1 MWKPRQW
8 EVKYPW
14 HVGRVG
20 SQYAAS
26 TLPGLCGCTF
36 SSGHRLWWCS
46 SVHPLSAFILQL
58 PCWESTSQ
66 ENRTLWS
73 FASRGVRWTAAGFP
87 QAVEMNGQT
96 GAGMMGRDFGRRVPT
111 EGGLCTF
118 RLALFIRNTKCL
130 VSRSSQTSVA
140 WKVTALHSHS
150 WQAG

>member
-1 MWKPRQW
+1 MKRHRTFPWKVICLKEESGKGHLIAVQHDLFDR
-8 EVKYPW
+8 
-14 HVGRVG
+14 
-20 SQYAAS
+20 
-26 TLPGLCGCTF
+26 GLCKEL
-36 SSGHRLWWCS
+36 REQAL
-46 SVHPLSAFILQL
+46 HPLSAFILQL